1 MSQSTRQ
8 IAVIDIGSNSVRLVI
23 YDIFG
28 AHFTSVYNEKVLAG
42 LGRDLRETGRLS
54 ENGKQMCREALLR
67 FSHIIEARGLPAP
80 VVGATAA
87 LRVAEDAPDFV
98 ASILEETG
106 LDISPIS
113 GEEEARLAALGLLSS
128 NGRRMGI
135 GADLGGASLEL
146 MRIDPELK
154 QTGASVQG
162 VSLPLGPFDAIGG
175 NLSNLNREDYAARI
189 SDLDAVLAKVP
200 GYLEGEDKLYL
211 VGGAWRNLASVHQQR
226 IGYPM
231 RTLQGYGI
239 SAVEAEKLAHWAWT
253 EGLND
258 VLNWPGMRKARAET
272 LPYAGLILERL
283 IKRFSPKF
291 IVISMAGLREGLVWN
306 MLPEQ
311 VKTRDPLIDG
321 CRDFARGFVQAEHF
335 GPPLYRF
342 LSPLLSIF
350 PGAFDGEVDA
360 RLLQAACHLAGL
372 GKNLH
377 PDHRADLIFEDV
389 LYAPVSGLSHEAR
402 AFLSLSLFRTYTAKQ
417 LPPIPGVVEEL
428 LIEPQRHVAA
438 CIGEAI
444 RFAIVLT
451 GRTPSLL
458 SDFELEV
465 SGGSLHLKYRT
476 DRQAMLTKQ
485 VIYRLTKLSKLLGLM
500 PIQSMDALS

>member
-1 MSQSTRQ
+1 MSQTIRQ
-8 IAVIDIGSNSVRLVI
+8 LAVIDIGSNSVRLVI

-54 ENGKQMCREALLR
+54 EKGKQMCREALLR
-67 FSHIIEARGLPAP
+67 FSHIIAARGLPAP
-80 VVGATAA
+80 MVGATAA

-98 ASILEETG
+98 ASILRETG

-113 GEEEARLAALGLLSS
+113 GEEEARLSALGLLS
-128 NGRRMGI
+128 NNDKRVGI

-146 MRIDPELK
+146 MRIEPGLK
-154 QTGASVQG
+154 QDGATVQG

-175 NLSNLNREDYAARI
+175 NLSDLTREDYAAYI
-189 SDLDAVLAKVP
+189 PDLDAALAKVP
-200 GYLEGEDKLYL
+200 GYLGGEDKLYL

-231 RTLQGYGI
+231 RTLQGYRI
-239 SAVEAEKLAHWAWT
+239 SAAAADRLAHWAWT
-253 EGLND
+253 EGID
-258 VLNWPGMRKARAET
+258 EVLNWPGMRKARAET
-272 LPYAGLILERL
+272 LPYAGLMLERL
-283 IKRFSPKF
+283 LKRFSPKSV
-291 IVISMAGLREGLVWN
+291 VISMSGLREGLVWN
-306 MLPEQ
+306 MLPEPI
-311 VKTRDPLIDG
+311 KGRDALIDG

-342 LSPLLSIF
+342 LSPLLPIF
-350 PGAFDGEVDA
+350 PRGFDETQDA
-360 RLLQAACHLAGL
+360 RLVQAACHLAGL

-377 PDHRADLIFEDV
+377 PDHRAELVFEDV

-402 AFLSLSLFRTYTAKQ
+402 AFLSLSLFRTYTAKRQ
-417 LPPIPGVVEEL
+417 PPVPG
-428 LIEPQRHVAA
+428 LIEDLLTEPQCHAAA

-444 RFAIVLT
+444 RLGIVLS

-465 SGGSLHLKYRT
+465 KDGELRLGYEPAQAAMITKQIKYRI
-476 DRQAMLTKQ
+476 A
-485 VIYRLTKLSKLLGLM
+485 KLSKLLDLL
-500 PIQSMDALS
+500 PISSAR